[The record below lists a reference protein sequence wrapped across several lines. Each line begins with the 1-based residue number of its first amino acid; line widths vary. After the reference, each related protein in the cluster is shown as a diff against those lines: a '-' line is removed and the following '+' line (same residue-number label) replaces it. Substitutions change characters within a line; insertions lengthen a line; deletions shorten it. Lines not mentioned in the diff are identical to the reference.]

1 MAATPQYV
9 GAYGK
14 PWTLN
19 LNTDSGVDNLGSLTA
34 SAIQVSLRNT
44 DVVPPVDVVSTG
56 AVVIVTSNPAV
67 ITWQPTATDY
77 AVAGNRQLLVQVTF
91 ATGPVEY
98 DPFPFA
104 IQAR

>member
-14 PWTLN
+14 PWTIN
-19 LNTDSGVDNLGSLTA
+19 LNTDSGPDNLGSLSA
-34 SAIQVSLRNT
+34 SAISVSLRNV
-44 DVVPPVDVVSTG
+44 DLIPPVDVVSTG
-56 AVVIVTSNPAV
+56 AVAIVTASPAQ

-77 AVAGNRQLLVQVTF
+77 AAAGNRQLLIQVTF
-91 ATGPVEY
+91 STGPVEY

-104 IQAR
+104 IQPR

>member
-1 MAATPQYV
+1 MPVSPQYV

-19 LNTDSGVDNLGSLTA
+19 LNTDSGADNLGSLTA

-44 DVVPPVDVVSTG
+44 DVTPPVDVVSTG
-56 AVVIVTSNPAV
+56 AVVIVTANPAV

-98 DPFPFA
+98 DPIPFA
-104 IQAR
+104 IQVR